1 MSIWPKKG
9 ILGILQRQLEIY
21 MNEKSAGRNAKQ
33 KPMRRRGTPLTSNKR
48 RGAGDL
54 FFTARI
60 GRTKNPGAL
69 RNRKKVL
76 GSPFPGGC
84 NKFSLDVGVRRR
96 RSARPSK
103 EHEFCAASLTWEP
116 LKRARVRSIRVV
128 GTEVSVPGGRGWT
141 TTRQWLSRKRR
152 QRPDDSRLS
161 TGGLAM
167 ARKRTIMPFD
177 FTKDDVLI
185 FIHPRREIRSLKKI
199 YTRLYISGCRSET
212 RLSAEVWDTRSTR
225 RRSQDP

>member
-1 MSIWPKKG
+1 MSVWPKKG

-48 RGAGDL
+48 RGTGDL

-103 EHEFCAASLTWEP
+103 EHEFCAAYSLP
-116 LKRARVRSIRVV
+116 VAAPR
-128 GTEVSVPGGRGWT
+128 
-141 TTRQWLSRKRR
+141 LSRESRSKEPESAQYGSSGRKFPCREVVVER
-152 QRPDDSRLS
+152 QRVSGSLESGGSGLTTLVSRR
-161 TGGLAM
+161 A
-167 ARKRTIMPFD
+167 A
-177 FTKDDVLI
+177 
-185 FIHPRREIRSLKKI
+185 
-199 YTRLYISGCRSET
+199 
-212 RLSAEVWDTRSTR
+212 
-225 RRSQDP
+225 